1 MVRCVVSAALIAFV
15 LRKVNWRALGAIL
28 EEVDFRWAISGWA
41 LTFFLIVLL
50 AFRWRLFLEQQQ
62 VEVRFSTIFGLAW
75 AGQFFNSIL
84 PGSTGGDV
92 VKIYQ
97 LCRVVPDRKA
107 AAAASIVA
115 DRLSALIV
123 LVGLAGTS
131 FLLEPGPLQSV
142 LRDRLGIQSILLTVT
157 GFMAAGAATS
167 YLLWLFLRRT
177 SFAAR
182 IRRVFDGLRQC
193 FSCNGRLLGAF
204 VLALALHTLNFTI
217 VFVFAR
223 SLGLT
228 MSYRQA
234 LLMMPVI
241 LFLVMI
247 PITINGHGLREV
259 LLIAYLSAMGVT
271 VAGHPEFKTLDT
283 AVALSLLTVAND
295 LLWSL
300 PGGLWYL
307 LAFRARR
314 ARENDS

>member
-1 MVRCVVSAALIAFV
+1 M

-28 EEVDFRWAISGWA
+28 ERVDFRWAVCGWA
-41 LTFFLIVLL
+41 LTFFMILLL
-50 AFRWRLFLEQQQ
+50 AFRWRLFLKQQQ

-92 VKIYQ
+92 VKVYQ
-97 LCRVVPDRKA
+97 LCRILPDRKA
-107 AAAASIVA
+107 AAAASILA

-123 LVGLAGTS
+123 LVGFAAIS
-131 FLLEPGPLQSV
+131 FLLEPAPLKLV
-142 LRDRLGIQSILLTVT
+142 LRDRLSPQSILLTVV
-157 GFMAAGAATS
+157 GFMAAAAATS
-167 YLLWLFLRRT
+167 YVLWLFLRRT

-182 IRRVFDGLRQC
+182 VRRVFAGVRQC
-193 FSCNGRLLGAF
+193 FSGNARLMGAF
-204 VLALALHTLNFTI
+204 VLALALHTLNFSI

-228 MSYRQA
+228 MSYGQT

-247 PITINGHGLREV
+247 PVTINGHGLREV
-259 LLIAYLSAMGVT
+259 LLIAYLSAMKVT

-300 PGGLWYL
+300 PGGVWYL
-307 LAFRARR
+307 TKFRTMQPRS
-314 ARENDS
+314 E

>member
-1 MVRCVVSAALIAFV
+1 M
-15 LRKVNWRALGAIL
+15 
-28 EEVDFRWAISGWA
+28 
-41 LTFFLIVLL
+41 IVLL
-50 AFRWRLFLEQQQ
+50 ALRWRLFLKQQD
-62 VEVRFSTIFGLAW
+62 VEVRFPTIFGLAW

-97 LCRVVPDRKA
+97 LCRIVPDRKA

-115 DRLSALIV
+115 DRLTALIV
-123 LVGLAGTS
+123 LVGFAATS
-131 FLLEPGPLQSV
+131 FLLEPVPLQSV
-142 LRDRLGIQSILLTVT
+142 LHDRLGIQSMLLAAI
-157 GFMAAGAATS
+157 GLIGAGAVTS

-182 IRRVFDGLRQC
+182 IRRVFAGVRQC
-193 FSCNGRLLGAF
+193 FSCNGRLVGAF
-204 VLALALHTLNFTI
+204 VLALALHTLNFSI
-217 VFVFAR
+217 VFMFAR
-223 SLGLT
+223 SLSLT
-228 MSYRQA
+228 MTYGQT

-247 PITINGHGLREV
+247 PVTINGHGLREV
-259 LLIAYLSAMGVT
+259 LLIAYLSAMNVT
-271 VAGHPEFKTLDT
+271 VASHPEFKALDT

-307 LAFRARR
+307 TKFRAAQTRP
-314 ARENDS
+314 E